1 MGAARPARQARQL
14 RGIALRHIL
23 HRLIEFILATDS
35 GIRLKGAKIGVNINI
50 KSATQAFVMSKPAS
64 SHAASSQPA
73 THAVRPDQSSGGMSK
88 GLTNYGDNGFS
99 LFLRKAFIKGA
110 GFTDSALDRPVIGIA
125 NTGSAYNPCHGNAPQ
140 LIEAVKRGVM
150 LAGGLPMDFPTI
162 SIHESFAQPTS
173 MYLRNLMSM
182 DTEEMIRAQPM
193 DAVVLIGGCDK
204 TVPAQLMGAA
214 SANIPAI
221 QLITGSMLT
230 GSHRG
235 DRVGACTDCR
245 RYWGRFRAEEI
256 DAQEVADVN
265 NQLVASV
272 GTCSVMGTAS
282 TMACIAEALGMTVP
296 GGASP
301 PAVTADRIRVA
312 ESTGAQAVRI
322 ARERLTIDKILTAA
336 AFENAMRVLLAIGG
350 STNGIVH
357 LTAIAGR
364 MGFEVDLKAL
374 DRMGRETPVL
384 LDLKPSGQHYMEDF
398 HHAGGMAT
406 LLRELKPLL
415 HLDALTVTG
424 RTLGEEIEAAGPGFR
439 QDVVRPMANPI
450 YPQGGIAVLEGN
462 LAPGGAIIKQSAA
475 NPALMEH
482 EGRAV
487 VFENLEDM
495 ADRIDNPDLDVTAD
509 DILVLKNIGPKG
521 APGMPEAGYMPI
533 PKKLALA
540 GVKDM
545 VRISDGR
552 MSGTAFGTIVLHVMP
567 ESAIGGPLAQVRN
580 GDRIRL
586 SVARREISLLVSAD
600 ELARRM
606 QQNPVVAPTGAR
618 GYHKLFLQTVTQADQ
633 GVDFDFLRAAQMRQT
648 IPGKK

>member
-1 MGAARPARQARQL
+1 VADTPLKPKPGGEPA
-14 RGIALRHIL
+14 
-23 HRLIEFILATDS
+23 
-35 GIRLKGAKIGVNINI
+35 
-50 KSATQAFVMSKPAS
+50 
-64 SHAASSQPA
+64 
-73 THAVRPDQSSGGMSK
+73 GMRK
-88 GLTNYGDNGFS
+88 GLTSYGDAGFS

-110 GFTDSALDRPVIGIA
+110 GYTDAALDRPVIGIA

-162 SIHESFAQPTS
+162 SIHESFSAPTS

-182 DTEEMIRAQPM
+182 DTEEMVRAQPM

-214 SANIPAI
+214 SAGLPAI

-235 DRVGACTDCR
+235 ERVGACTDCR
-245 RYWGRFRAEEI
+245 RYWGKFRAGEVDDAEI
-256 DAQEVADVN
+256 SEVND
-265 NQLVASV
+265 QLVASV

-282 TMACIAEALGMTVP
+282 TMACIAEALGMTMP

-301 PAVTADRIRVA
+301 PAVTADRIRIA
-312 ESTGAQAVRI
+312 EQTGAQAVQM
-322 ARERLTIDKILTAA
+322 ARDGLTIDKVLTPD

-364 MGFEVDLKAL
+364 MGLEIDLAAL
-374 DRMGRETPVL
+374 DRMGRDTPVL

-415 HLDALTVTG
+415 KLDALTVTG
-424 RTLGEEIEAAGPGFR
+424 RTLGEELERAGPGFR
-439 QDVVRPMANPI
+439 QDVVRTIANPT
-450 YPQGGIAVLEGN
+450 YPQGGIAVLRGN

-475 NPALMEH
+475 DAGLMEH

-495 ADRIDNPDLDVTAD
+495 ATRIDSDDLDVTAD
-509 DILVLKNIGPKG
+509 DVLVLKNIGPKG
-521 APGMPEAGYMPI
+521 APGMPEAGYIPI
-533 PKKLALA
+533 PRKLARA
-540 GVKDM
+540 GVKDI

-552 MSGTAFGTIVLHVMP
+552 MSGTAFGTIVLHVTP
-567 ESAIGGPLAQVRN
+567 ESAIGGPLAHVRN

-586 SVARREISLLVSAD
+586 SVAQREIALLVGD
-600 ELARRM
+600 EELARRARE
-606 QQNPVVAPTGAR
+606 QPVVEPAAER
-618 GYHKLFLQTVTQADQ
+618 GYKKLFLQSVTQADQ
-633 GVDFDFLRAAQMRQT
+633 GVDFDFLRAATMT
-648 IPGKK
+648 GKVPR

>member
-1 MGAARPARQARQL
+1 MTKPDTDRAKP
-14 RGIALRHIL
+14 
-23 HRLIEFILATDS
+23 DS
-35 GIRLKGAKIGVNINI
+35 G
-50 KSATQAFVMSKPAS
+50 TP
-64 SHAASSQPA
+64 
-73 THAVRPDQSSGGMSK
+73 GMTK
-88 GLTNYGDNGFS
+88 GLTHYGDPGFS

-110 GFTDSALDRPVIGIA
+110 GFTDSALARPVIGIT

-162 SIHESFAQPTS
+162 SIHESFSQPTS
-173 MYLRNLMSM
+173 MFLRNLMSM
-182 DTEEMIRAQPM
+182 DTEELLRAQPM

-214 SANIPAI
+214 SAGLPAV

-235 DRVGACTDCR
+235 ERVGACTDCR

-256 DAQEVADVN
+256 DQHELAEVN
-265 NQLVASV
+265 TQLVASV

-301 PAVTADRIRVA
+301 PAVTADRM
-312 ESTGAQAVRI
+312 RI
-322 ARERLTIDKILTAA
+322 AEQSGALAVGMARQGLTIDKVLTEK

-350 STNGIVH
+350 SSNGIVH

-364 MGFEVDLKAL
+364 MGFQMDLQAL

-415 HLDALTVTG
+415 HLDAMTVTG
-424 RTLGEEIEAAGPGFR
+424 RTLGQEIEAAGPGFK
-439 QDVVRPMANPI
+439 QQVVRPMSQPI
-450 YPQGGIAVLEGN
+450 YPQGGIAVLRGN

-475 NPALMEH
+475 NPVLMEH

-487 VFENLEDM
+487 VFENLQDLAE
-495 ADRIDNPDLDVTAD
+495 RIDSPDLDVNAD
-509 DILVLKNIGPKG
+509 DILVLKHIGPKG
-521 APGMPEAGYMPI
+521 AAMPEAGYLPI

-540 GVKDM
+540 GCKDM

-552 MSGTAFGTIVLHVMP
+552 MSGTAFGTIVLHITP
-567 ESAIGGPLAQVRN
+567 ESAIGGPLAYVQN

-586 SVARREISLLVSAD
+586 SVARRELSLLVSQT
-600 ELARRM
+600 ELAQR
-606 QQNPVVAPTGAR
+606 QASQPVTPPSAQR
-618 GYHKLFLQTVTQADQ
+618 GYLKLFLQSVTQADQ
-633 GVDFDFLRAAQMRQT
+633 GADFDFLMPPMTAV
-648 IPGKK
+648 IPRKP

>member
-1 MGAARPARQARQL
+1 MSSNDSTPQDPANNAAGA
-14 RGIALRHIL
+14 G
-23 HRLIEFILATDS
+23 
-35 GIRLKGAKIGVNINI
+35 
-50 KSATQAFVMSKPAS
+50 
-64 SHAASSQPA
+64 QPA
-73 THAVRPDQSSGGMSK
+73 GMSK
-88 GLTNYGDNGFS
+88 GLTSYGDAGFS
-99 LFLRKAFIKGA
+99 LFLRRAFIKGA
-110 GFTDSALDRPVIGIA
+110 GYTDRALDRPVIGIT

-140 LIEAVKRGVM
+140 LIEAVKRGILM
-150 LAGGLPMDFPTI
+150 AGGLPMDFPTI
-162 SIHESFAQPTS
+162 SIHESFTAPTS
-173 MYLRNLMSM
+173 MYLRNLMSI
-182 DTEEMIRAQPM
+182 DTEELLRAQPM
-193 DAVVLIGGCDK
+193 DAAVLIGGCDK

-214 SANIPAI
+214 SAGLPAV

-230 GSHRG
+230 GSHRSE
-235 DRVGACTDCR
+235 RVGACTDCR
-245 RYWGRFRAEEI
+245 RYWAKFRAEEI
-256 DAQEVADVN
+256 DAEEVADVN

-301 PAVTADRIRVA
+301 PAVTADRMRVA
-312 ESTGAQAVRI
+312 EQSGVLAVEA
-322 ARERLTIDKILTAA
+322 ARKRLTIDKILTAK

-364 MGFEVDLKAL
+364 MGYDIDLKAL

-424 RTLGEEIEAAGPGFR
+424 RTLGEELERAGPGFR
-439 QDVVRPMANPI
+439 QDVVRPASNPI
-450 YPQGGIAVLEGN
+450 YREGGIAVLEGN

-487 VFENLEDM
+487 VFENA
-495 ADRIDNPDLDVTAD
+495 ADLALRIDSPDLDVNAD

-533 PKKLALA
+533 PLKLAKA

-552 MSGTAFGTIVLHVMP
+552 MSGTAFGTIVLHVVP
-567 ESAIGGPLAQVRN
+567 ESAVGGPLAYVQN

-586 SVARREISLLVSAD
+586 SVARRELALLVAD
-600 ELARRM
+600 AELARRAAA
-606 QQNPVVAPTGAR
+606 NPVKVPSAER
-618 GYHKLFLQTVTQADQ
+618 GYRKLFLETVMQADK
-633 GVDFDFLRAAQMRQT
+633 GADFDFMRPAQARGS
-648 IPGKK
+648 IPSR

>member
-1 MGAARPARQARQL
+1 MKNISEPQ
-14 RGIALRHIL
+14 
-23 HRLIEFILATDS
+23 TDASDSDPIKPDAQTS
-35 GIRLKGAKIGVNINI
+35 GIRA
-50 KSATQAFVMSKPAS
+50 
-64 SHAASSQPA
+64 
-73 THAVRPDQSSGGMSK
+73 
-88 GLTNYGDNGFS
+88 GLTNYGDAGFS

-110 GFTDSALDRPVIGIA
+110 GYTDEALERPVIGIA

-140 LIEAVKRGVM
+140 LIEALKRGILM
-150 LAGGLPMDFPTI
+150 AGGLPMEFPTI
-162 SIHESFAQPTS
+162 SVHESFSQPTS
-173 MYLRNLMSM
+173 MYLRNLMSI

-214 SANIPAI
+214 SAGIPAI

-235 DRVGACTDCR
+235 ERVGACTDCR
-245 RYWGRFRAEEI
+245 RYWGRFRADEI
-256 DAQEVADVN
+256 DAQEIADVN

-282 TMACIAEALGMTVP
+282 TMACIAEAMGMTVP

-301 PAVTADRIRVA
+301 PAVTADRMRVA
-312 ESTGAQAVRI
+312 EETGIQAVQM
-322 ARERLTIDKILTAA
+322 ARDGLTIDKVLTQAS
-336 AFENAMRVLLAIGG
+336 FENGLRVLLAIGG

-357 LTAIAGR
+357 LTAVAGR
-364 MGFEVDLKAL
+364 LGFDIDLDAL

-415 HLDALTVTG
+415 RLDALTVTG
-424 RTLGEEIEAAGPGFR
+424 RTLGEEIARAGPGFA
-439 QDVVRPMANPI
+439 QNVVRTAANPI
-450 YPQGGIAVLEGN
+450 YPQGGIAVLRGN

-475 NPALMEH
+475 DPRLMEH

-487 VFENLEDM
+487 VFENVADM
-495 ADRIDNPDLDVTAD
+495 AKRIDTDDLEVSAD

-521 APGMPEAGYMPI
+521 APGMPEAGYIPI
-533 PKKLALA
+533 PKKLARA
-540 GVKDM
+540 GVKDI

-552 MSGTAFGTIVLHVMP
+552 MSGTAFGTIVLHVTP
-567 ESAIGGPLAQVRN
+567 ESAIGGTLAYVQT

-586 SVARREISLLVSAD
+586 SVRAREITLLVSEQ
-600 ELARRM
+600 ELARRAASS
-606 QQNPVVAPTGAR
+606 PVLVPSAER
-618 GYHKLFLQTVTQADQ
+618 GYRKLFLENVTQADK
-633 GVDFDFLRAAQMRQT
+633 GVDFAFLRSVETR
-648 IPGKK
+648 GKVPEK

>member
-1 MGAARPARQARQL
+1 MIKPSGAP
-14 RGIALRHIL
+14 
-23 HRLIEFILATDS
+23 
-35 GIRLKGAKIGVNINI
+35 
-50 KSATQAFVMSKPAS
+50 
-64 SHAASSQPA
+64 QPH
-73 THAVRPDQSSGGMSK
+73 HAVNSIAMTTPKNSTQPLEAEFGISK
-88 GLTNYGDNGFS
+88 GLTNYGDKGFS

-110 GFTDSALDRPVIGIA
+110 GYTDSALDRPVIGIA

-162 SIHESFAQPTS
+162 SVHESFSAPTS

-221 QLITGSMLT
+221 QLVTGSMLT
-230 GSHRG
+230 GSHRSE
-235 DRVGACTDCR
+235 RVGACTDCR
-245 RYWGRFRAEEI
+245 RYWGKFRADEI
-256 DAQEVADVN
+256 DADEISAVN

-282 TMACIAEALGMTVP
+282 TMACIAEALGIMVP
-296 GGASP
+296 GGASA
-301 PAVTADRIRVA
+301 PAVTADRIRIA
-312 ESTGAQAVRI
+312 EETGTLAVQM
-322 ARERLTIDKILTAA
+322 AHQRLTIDKILTAK

-364 MGFEVDLKAL
+364 MGFDVDLKAL
-374 DRMGRETPVL
+374 DRMGRDTPVL

-398 HHAGGMAT
+398 HKAGGMAT

-424 RTLGEEIEAAGPGFR
+424 RTLGEEMELAGPGFA
-439 QDVVRPMANPI
+439 QDVVRPFANPI
-450 YPQGGIAVLEGN
+450 YPQGGIAVLQGN

-475 NPALMEH
+475 APALMEH

-487 VFENLEDM
+487 VFENAEDM
-495 ADRIDNPDLDVTAD
+495 AARIDSPDLDVNAD
-509 DILVLKNIGPKG
+509 DILVLKNIGPTG
-521 APGMPEAGYMPI
+521 APGMPEAGYLPI
-533 PKKLALA
+533 PIKLARA

-552 MSGTAFGTIVLHVMP
+552 MSGTAAGTIVLHVTP
-567 ESAIGGPLAQVRN
+567 EAAIGGPLAHVRN

-586 SVARREISLLVSAD
+586 SVAAREISLLISD
-600 ELARRM
+600 EELAARAAA
-606 QQNPVVAPTGAR
+606 NPVVRPTAAR
-618 GYHKLFLQTVTQADQ
+618 GYHQLFLKTVTQADQ
-633 GVDFDFLRAAQMRQT
+633 GVDFDFLRAAEIKQT
-648 IPGKK
+648 VPRSV